1 MRIAATNEVATAR
14 RPAADWCMFWVC
26 EPIAHS
32 AAPSNSAISE
42 PINAQAPRP
51 SASCWR
57 TEPPGRS
64 EVDGLRVTPATSM
77 ASRFLSGT
85 RNGRCRVTSVN
96 FCDNGLVLLTIS
108 HNVASS
114 WSAAL
119 FYLAAL
125 GVLLLGVVIGVT
137 IFRRRGHRAIAQRLA
152 ALGGRLGIE
161 QQDDK
166 GKVEAAL
173 THLEEAAGVATT
185 VVTEA
190 GADSVRLRRS
200 LDALP
205 LGLVL
210 CDEAGGVLYRNPQA
224 ESLMVSRYGDAIAAQ
239 AVTDTLAEGW
249 TDGVAERTID
259 IYGPPRRTLTIRAA
273 VIDDGRRPLGVVAF
287 IEDVSERRRLEDI
300 RRDFIANV
308 SHELKTPMGALGLLA
323 ETLQFERDPV
333 VANRL
338 AERINFEA
346 FRVNRIIE
354 DLLDLSRI
362 EGEGSPTREPVAVS
376 LIVADAIER
385 IRTAAEQ
392 QDVNIHFLEPD
403 IGYVVGGDRRQLI
416 SAIQAL
422 LENAVEYSPDG
433 GTVAITIERVESAPF
448 DDDAPLGPIV
458 RIAIKDEGVG
468 IPSKDLD
475 RIFERFYR
483 VDPVRARATGGTGLG
498 LSIVRHVAQNHGGR
512 VVVESR
518 EGEGSTFTLELPV
531 NQL

>member
-1 MRIAATNEVATAR
+1 MLI
-14 RPAADWCMFWVC
+14 
-26 EPIAHS
+26 
-32 AAPSNSAISE
+32 
-42 PINAQAPRP
+42 
-51 SASCWR
+51 
-57 TEPPGRS
+57 
-64 EVDGLRVTPATSM
+64 
-77 ASRFLSGT
+77 
-85 RNGRCRVTSVN
+85 
-96 FCDNGLVLLTIS
+96 TIG

-114 WSAAL
+114 WSPVVLYAAGVAT
-119 FYLAAL
+119 LA
-125 GVLLLGVVIGVT
+125 VGVVIGVL
-137 IFRRRGHRAIAQRLA
+137 IIRRRGYRAIAQRLA
-152 ALGGRLGIE
+152 ALGARLGVE
-161 QQDDK
+161 PLDDR

-173 THLEEAAGVATT
+173 AHLEEVAGVATS

-190 GADSVRLRRS
+190 GADAVRLRRS

-224 ESLMVSRYGDAIAAQ
+224 ESLMMSRYGDAIAAQ
-239 AVTDTLAEGW
+239 AVTDTLADGW
-249 TDGVAERTID
+249 THGVAERTMD

-338 AERINFEA
+338 AERINSEA
-346 FRVNRIIE
+346 FRVSRIIE

-362 EGEGSPTREPVAVS
+362 EGEGSPTREPVSVS

-385 IRTAAEQ
+385 IRIAAEQ
-392 QDVNIHFLEPD
+392 QNVVIDFHEPE
-403 IGYVVGGDRRQLI
+403 IGYVIGGDRRQLI
-416 SAIQAL
+416 SAVQAL

-433 GTVAITIERVESAPF
+433 GVVSITVARVDDAGAESDAPAGPVVRITI
-448 DDDAPLGPIV
+448 
-458 RIAIKDEGVG
+458 KDQGLG

-483 VDPVRARATGGTGLG
+483 VDPGRARATGGTGLG
-498 LSIVRHVAQNHGGR
+498 LSIVRHVAQNHNGR
-512 VVVESR
+512 VLVESR

>member
-1 MRIAATNEVATAR
+1 M
-14 RPAADWCMFWVC
+14 
-26 EPIAHS
+26 
-32 AAPSNSAISE
+32 
-42 PINAQAPRP
+42 
-51 SASCWR
+51 
-57 TEPPGRS
+57 
-64 EVDGLRVTPATSM
+64 
-77 ASRFLSGT
+77 
-85 RNGRCRVTSVN
+85 
-96 FCDNGLVLLTIS
+96 LLTIS
-108 HNVASS
+108 RNVASS
-114 WSAAL
+114 WSPVLLYAAGI
-119 FYLAAL
+119 
-125 GVLLLGVVIGVT
+125 GVLAVGVIIGVLS
-137 IFRRRGHRAIAQRLA
+137 FRRRGHRAIAQRLA
-152 ALGGRLGIE
+152 ALGGRLGVE
-161 QQDDK
+161 PQDDH
-166 GKVEAAL
+166 GKVETAL
-173 THLEEAAGVATT
+173 AHLEEVAGVATT

-190 GADSVRLRRS
+190 GADSARLRRS

-210 CDEAGGVLYRNPQA
+210 CDESGGILYRNPQA
-224 ESLMVSRYGDAIAAQ
+224 ESLMISRYGDAIAAQ

-259 IYGPPRRTLTIRAA
+259 IYGPPRRTLTIRAT

-338 AERINFEA
+338 AERINSEA

-362 EGEGSPTREPVAVS
+362 EGEGSPTREPVPVS

-392 QDVNIHFLEPD
+392 QDVVIHFLEPE

-433 GTVAITIERVESAPF
+433 GTVSITIERVESL
-448 DDDAPLGPIV
+448 PLDEESPSGPLV
-458 RIAIKDEGVG
+458 RIAIQDQGVG

-483 VDPVRARATGGTGLG
+483 VDPGRARATGGTGLG

>member
-1 MRIAATNEVATAR
+1 VL
-14 RPAADWCMFWVC
+14 
-26 EPIAHS
+26 
-32 AAPSNSAISE
+32 
-42 PINAQAPRP
+42 
-51 SASCWR
+51 ASL
-57 TEPPGRS
+57 G
-64 EVDGLRVTPATSM
+64 
-77 ASRFLSGT
+77 
-85 RNGRCRVTSVN
+85 
-96 FCDNGLVLLTIS
+96 
-108 HNVASS
+108 HNVAST
-114 WSAAL
+114 WSPVVLYATAL
-119 FYLAAL
+119 ALVLAGVGI
-125 GVLLLGVVIGVT
+125 GVLV
-137 IFRRRGHRAIAQRLA
+137 FRRRGHRAIAQRLA
-152 ALGGRLGIE
+152 ALGGRLGVE
-161 QQDDK
+161 PQDDH

-173 THLEEAAGVATT
+173 AHLEEVAGVATS

-190 GADSVRLRRS
+190 GADAVRLRRS
-200 LDALP
+200 LDVLP

-224 ESLMVSRYGDAIAAQ
+224 EGLMLSRYGDAIAAQ

-249 TDGVAERTID
+249 TNGVAERTID

-338 AERINFEA
+338 AERINSEA

-362 EGEGSPTREPVAVS
+362 EGEGSPTREPVPVS

-392 QDVNIHFLEPD
+392 QGVQVDFLEPEL
-403 IGYVVGGDRRQLI
+403 GFVVGGDRRQLI
-416 SAIQAL
+416 SAVQAL
-422 LENAVEYSPDG
+422 LENAVEYSPEG
-433 GTVAITIERVESAPF
+433 ARVTITIERVESAPF
-448 DDDAPLGPIV
+448 DEEAPAGPLV
-458 RIAIKDEGVG
+458 RIAIEDRGPG
-468 IPSKDLD
+468 IPAKDLD

-483 VDPVRARATGGTGLG
+483 VDPGRARATGGTGLG

-518 EGEGSTFTLELPV
+518 EGEGSTFILELPV

>member
-1 MRIAATNEVATAR
+1 MLIT
-14 RPAADWCMFWVC
+14 
-26 EPIAHS
+26 
-32 AAPSNSAISE
+32 
-42 PINAQAPRP
+42 IN
-51 SASCWR
+51 
-57 TEPPGRS
+57 
-64 EVDGLRVTPATSM
+64 
-77 ASRFLSGT
+77 
-85 RNGRCRVTSVN
+85 
-96 FCDNGLVLLTIS
+96 

-114 WSAAL
+114 WSP
-119 FYLAAL
+119 
-125 GVLLLGVVIGVT
+125 VLLYAAGIGALLIGVVIGVLS
-137 IFRRRGHRAIAQRLA
+137 FRRRGHRAIAQRLA
-152 ALGGRLGIE
+152 ALGGRLGVE
-161 QQDDK
+161 PQDDK
-166 GKVEAAL
+166 GKVETAL
-173 THLEEAAGVATT
+173 AHLEEVAGVATT

-239 AVTDTLAEGW
+239 AVTDTLADGW
-249 TDGVAERTID
+249 TNGVAERTID
-259 IYGPPRRTLTIRAA
+259 IYGPPRRTLTIRSA

-323 ETLQFERDPV
+323 ETLQFEGDPV

-362 EGEGSPTREPVAVS
+362 EGEGSPTREPVPVS

-392 QDVNIHFLEPD
+392 QDVSVKFKEPEMS
-403 IGYVVGGDRRQLI
+403 YVVGGDRRQLI

-422 LENAVEYSPDG
+422 LENAVEYSPGG
-433 GTVAITIERVESAPF
+433 GTVSIGIERVESAPG
-448 DDDAPLGPIV
+448 DDEAPQGPLV
-458 RIAIKDEGVG
+458 CIAIKDEGPG

-483 VDPVRARATGGTGLG
+483 VDPGRSRATGGTGLG